1 MQQCWS
7 HIGLCLSIDNDIN
20 LGMED
25 HINLVTCLQIIS
37 LTLDY
42 LSIKVERKWGENTR
56 VYY

>member
-7 HIGLCLSIDNDIN
+7 HTSLCLGIDHDIN

-25 HINLVTCLQIIS
+25 HINLVTCLQIIG

-42 LSIKVERKWGENTR
+42 FSIKVERKWGENT
-56 VYY
+56 VICY